1 MTIFLFFFLS
11 LFNSFSRRISCFQK
25 KLSFIFRPLLCPY
38 HTGFQENLHNFAYP
52 HISPTPVSLSLSLL
66 SIFRILEIRI
76 GEIKSL
82 TFLIRN
88 SRRLTI
94 LVQYFRR
101 TKNNIKKS
109 FLNEYYCKFK
119 NSRSLFVIHGSN
131 GLKRESKRKR
141 KKFRGVQNS
150 CLNKIKERRKN
161 AKEENSFCG
170 KSNLERSNFPRT
182 PRIRIPLLV
191 DAIPFSFRYI
201 FFRNTCLEQSQTLLS
216 DYSTVKHLAER
227 IFNYPSLSTR
237 DLTINKFDLAWKICD
252 D

>member
-1 MTIFLFFFLS
+1 MLHVNLHRDMTIFLFFFFY
-11 LFNSFSRRISCFQK
+11 LFSILFHGGFHVFKKNCLLFFAPYCVRIIRGFK
-25 KLSFIFRPLLCPY
+25 KICITLHTRIFLQRPY
-38 HTGFQENLHNFAYP
+38 
-52 HISPTPVSLSLSLL
+52 LSLSLL

-141 KKFRGVQNS
+141 KKFRGVSKLLPEQN
-150 CLNKIKERRKN
+150 KGKKKKREGRKFILR
-161 AKEENSFCG
+161 K
-170 KSNLERSNFPRT
+170 K
-182 PRIRIPLLV
+182 
-191 DAIPFSFRYI
+191 
-201 FFRNTCLEQSQTLLS
+201 
-216 DYSTVKHLAER
+216 
-227 IFNYPSLSTR
+227 
-237 DLTINKFDLAWKICD
+237 
-252 D
+252 

>member
-52 HISPTPVSLSLSLL
+52 HISPTPVSLL

-88 SRRLTI
+88 SRRLTT

-101 TKNNIKKS
+101 IKNNIKKS
-109 FLNEYYCKFK
+109 FLNEYYYKFK

-141 KKFRGVQNS
+141 KKFRGVSKLLPEQN
-150 CLNKIKERRKN
+150 KGKKKKREGRK
-161 AKEENSFCG
+161 FI
-170 KSNLERSNFPRT
+170 L
-182 PRIRIPLLV
+182 
-191 DAIPFSFRYI
+191 
-201 FFRNTCLEQSQTLLS
+201 
-216 DYSTVKHLAER
+216 
-227 IFNYPSLSTR
+227 
-237 DLTINKFDLAWKICD
+237 WKK
-252 D
+252 

>member
-52 HISPTPVSLSLSLL
+52 HISPTPVSLL

-88 SRRLTI
+88 SRRLTT

-101 TKNNIKKS
+101 IKNNIKKS
-109 FLNEYYCKFK
+109 FLNGYYYKFK

-141 KKFRGVQNS
+141 KKFRGVSKLLPEQNKGKKKKTRWK
-150 CLNKIKERRKN
+150 KIHFAEKVTWN
-161 AKEENSFCG
+161 ARTS
-170 KSNLERSNFPRT
+170 LER
-182 PRIRIPLLV
+182 LG
-191 DAIPFSFRYI
+191 
-201 FFRNTCLEQSQTLLS
+201 
-216 DYSTVKHLAER
+216 
-227 IFNYPSLSTR
+227 
-237 DLTINKFDLAWKICD
+237 
-252 D
+252 